1 MDLRCEL
8 TVLYKHRIWYNTAMR
23 KITFD
28 IETSNLFQD
37 IGSNDPSK
45 LALSVVCIHDSET
58 DTYSSYYEEDLK
70 KLWPIIEKTD
80 ILIGYNSDHF
90 DIPLLNRYYPGDLTR
105 IKSVDLLKEIRAS
118 LGRRI
123 KLDDVAE
130 ATLGKNK
137 TAHGLEAVVWWR
149 NGEKEKVV
157 KYCLEDVKITK
168 ELYEYAVKNKHVK
181 YKEGTVVKDIP
192 LDPSGWDT
200 LLSSAINHTLP
211 F

>member
-1 MDLRCEL
+1 
-8 TVLYKHRIWYNTAMR
+8 MR

-37 IGSNDPSK
+37 VGSNDPAK
-45 LALSVVCIHDSET
+45 LALSVVCIHDSLT
-58 DTYSSYYEEDLK
+58 DTYSSYLEEHLG
-70 KLWPIIEKTD
+70 KLWPILEKTD

-90 DIPLLNRYYPGDLTR
+90 DIPLLNKYYPGDLSK
-105 IKSVDLLKEIRAS
+105 IKSLDLLKEIRNS
-118 LGRRI
+118 IGRRI

-137 TAHGLEAVVWWR
+137 TGHGLEAVLWWR
-149 NGEKEKVV
+149 NGEKDKVI

-168 ELYEYAVKNKHVK
+168 ELYEYAKKNGHLK
-181 YKEGTVVKDIP
+181 YREGTKIKDIK
-192 LDPSGWDT
+192 LDPSSWET
-200 LLSSAINHTLP
+200 IAESTMTHTLP